1 MINRKFIVALT
12 FLIGFTL
19 PAIGQEA
26 LNLPLNQSF
35 QHFDR
40 YLYQPKNRF
49 HTAVKPFLK
58 HQVDTIVSLD
68 SLYWNESNSK
78 LFNIVFNKN
87 LIDFKQKEFHFT
99 INPLIHLQYGR
110 DNDFDNASWINTRGF
125 IIEGSIGKKFAFG
138 TLFTENQAVYN
149 DFRHSRI
156 LQLTQRVVPGQGIA
170 KNYKDE
176 AHGYDYYFSEAY
188 ISFTPSNYFNIQAG
202 TGKHFLG
209 DGYRSLLLSDNA
221 FSYPYVKITT
231 DIWHIKYVNLWT
243 QFQHLRDRMPDV
255 AANAKKWGAFQYLSW
270 NVTKWLNLSL
280 FEAVIWQDCDT
291 LGYRGFDLHYANPII
306 YLRPVEWAVGSPD
319 NVLVGAS
326 GKITLFKNTALYG
339 QLIFDE
345 FKLSELKARNGWWA
359 NKWGVQAGLKT
370 FDLFTIPNLDFQ
382 TEMNLVRPFMYS
394 HNNIVTN
401 YAHFNQP
408 LAHPLGSNFGEIVTF
423 LRYKHRR
430 LSAEIGYIYAQH
442 GADTAG
448 LNYGND
454 LFRSYR
460 TVAREYGNDFF
471 QGQKIELTMFRATL
485 SYLINPNYNLNV
497 YVGFQSRNE
506 KFSDQLTNQNL
517 LLFGIRTSLQNFYWD
532 F

>member
-1 MINRKFIVALT
+1 MTKLKFIVILT
-12 FLIGFTL
+12 FFNGFII

-26 LNLPLNQSF
+26 FNLPLNQSF

-40 YLYQPKNRF
+40 YIYQSNNRF
-49 HTAVKPFLK
+49 HTAVKPYLK

-68 SLYWNESNSK
+68 SLYRIESSSK
-78 LFNIVFNKN
+78 LFNIVFNNN
-87 LIDFKQKEFHFT
+87 LIDFKYKEFHFT
-99 INPLIHLQYGR
+99 INPLIHFQYGR
-110 DNDFDNASWINTRGF
+110 DSDFENASWINSRG
-125 IIEGSIGKKFAFG
+125 INIEGSIGKKFAFG
-138 TLFTENQAVYN
+138 TLITENQAVYN
-149 DFRHSRI
+149 DFRHGRI
-156 LQLTQRVVPGQGIA
+156 IKLKQRVVPGQGMA
-170 KNYKDE
+170 KSYKKE
-176 AHGYDYYFSEAY
+176 ARGYDYYFSEAY
-188 ISFTPSNYFNIQAG
+188 VSFTPSKYFNIQAG

-231 DIWHIKYVNLWT
+231 DVWHIKYVNLWT

-255 AANAKKWGAFQYLSW
+255 AANTKKWGAFQYLSW

-280 FEAVIWQDCDT
+280 FEAVIWQDRDT

-319 NVLVGAS
+319 NVLVGAA
-326 GKITLFKNTALYG
+326 GKISLLKNTALYG

-359 NKWGVQAGLKT
+359 NKWGIQAGLKT
-370 FDLFTIPNLDFQ
+370 FDLFTIENLDFQ

-423 LRYKHRR
+423 LRYKYRR

-442 GADTAG
+442 GTDTANM
-448 LNYGND
+448 NYGND
-454 LFRSYR
+454 LFQSYR
-460 TVAREYGNDFF
+460 RVAQEYDNHFF
-471 QGQKIELTMFRATL
+471 QAEKVELTQLRATL
-485 SYLINPNYNLNV
+485 AFLINPKYNFNV
-497 YVGFQSRNE
+497 YVGIQSRNE
-506 KFSDQLTNQNL
+506 KLLAQTTNQNL